1 MDALITDRTYED
13 VYRLSALSQKGWE
26 GMTDD
31 ERGEYMLGR
40 AELLYDSAGEQLLDA
55 EDDLL
60 YCRDGIQR
68 GAYRASDLNRVG
80 EAVKYLA
87 GLLKDSGNS
96 VTVSPKT
103 NWTESDTPSAAQM
116 QRYLADVSALREVLS
131 VMASTPAVPASMEGL
146 TYNKANDI
154 EHILADIELLI
165 TNMIAARFYSGEVYS
180 GEVSA

>member
-1 MDALITDRTYED
+1 MDALITDRTYAD

-31 ERGEYMLGR
+31 ERWEYLLGME
-40 AELLYDSAGEQLLDA
+40 ELLYDSDEDQLFDADGELI
-55 EDDLL
+55 
-60 YCRDGIQR
+60 YCRNGIQR

-154 EHILADIELLI
+154 EHILADIDLLI